1 MPKFV
6 RSFGNMPAGDY
17 ENMVHGILSGI
28 DLISQS
34 IKELHPSNDQYVVNM
49 QNLIPAL
56 DISSETTF
64 CKSDI

>member
-6 RSFGNMPAGDY
+6 RSFGNMPAEDK
-17 ENMVHGILSGI
+17 ENMVHEILSGI
-28 DLISQS
+28 DLIFQS

-56 DISSETTF
+56 DISQETIF